1 MVLRQLFKTNFTW
14 SCAKIMIDISE
25 MGSVVNCEMLHR
37 TNLIAIVG
45 GGSRP
50 KFADNSILIYD
61 DVLKEFVLDYTFT
74 SPVVAVRLKRDRQ
87 DLTLTFLEN
96 FILKYTV
103 NPSISPL
110 DYNLILFSNFP
121 DWLLFWGNKFM
132 FSHSRTIP
140 KNCSRWKQETTPMD
154 CVRSIHWC
162 PVKNSWWSALVTN

>member
-1 MVLRQLFKTNFTW
+1 MLEYVSTTW
-14 SCAKIMIDISE
+14 SPLQKKPVTVLEHIFIKFSHISSYHYTSADVSE

-87 DLTLTFLEN
+87 DST
-96 FILKYTV
+96 YT
-103 NPSISPL
+103 
-110 DYNLILFSNFP
+110 
-121 DWLLFWGNKFM
+121 
-132 FSHSRTIP
+132 
-140 KNCSRWKQETTPMD
+140 
-154 CVRSIHWC
+154 
-162 PVKNSWWSALVTN
+162 

>member
-1 MVLRQLFKTNFTW
+1 
-14 SCAKIMIDISE
+14 MIDISE

-121 DWLLFWGNKFM
+121 D
-132 FSHSRTIP
+132 
-140 KNCSRWKQETTPMD
+140 
-154 CVRSIHWC
+154 
-162 PVKNSWWSALVTN
+162 